1 MFCFFSAINL
11 FGMFWG
17 VFFFAAFIEIVLA
30 GAFASWYWTMPKS
43 QLESSPLMNSFKR
56 AFRFHLGTIAF
67 GSLIITI
74 IRIIRL
80 LLDALK
86 NSLKKSNNAAAKLL
100 ITCLECV
107 FQMLEDLMKFINRNA
122 YIVCAVHGYNFCTSA
137 KEAFHLLMRNILHVF
152 VLDNVNISKIIN

>member
-1 MFCFFSAINL
+1 M

-17 VFFFAAFIEIVLA
+17 VFFFTAFIEIVLA

-43 QLESSPLMNSFKR
+43 QLEPSPLMSSFKR
-56 AFRFHLGTIAF
+56 ACRFHLGTIAF

-74 IRIIRL
+74 IRMIRL

-86 NSLKKSNNAAAKLL
+86 NSLKKSDNAAARLL
-100 ITCLECV
+100 ITCFECL

-122 YIVCAVHGYNFCTSA
+122 YIVCAVHGYGFCTSA
-137 KEAFHLLMRNILHVF
+137 KEAFNLLMRNILHVF
-152 VLDNVNISKIIN
+152 VLDNVIH